1 MNRTLLLIS
10 FSLILASCSNQHCE
24 TNISENHQQTKDSI
38 EILLKKNVDD
48 RVNANPKLADLRNAG
63 MKMTEYL
70 RFDGDKYIIELS
82 EKEAAKLGIS
92 SECYQYQI
100 SELNKT
106 NEIIANAKANGDSI
120 DLFDIKKIMTKY

>member
-24 TNISENHQQTKDSI
+24 TNISENHQLADDSI
-38 EILLKKNVDD
+38 EVLLKKDIDD
-48 RVNANPKLADLRNAG
+48 RIKANPKLADLREAG
-63 MKMTEYL
+63 IKMAKYL
-70 RFDGDKYIIELS
+70 SFDGEKYIIELTES
-82 EKEAAKLGIS
+82 EAAKLGIS

-120 DLFDIKKIMTKY
+120 ALLDIKDFMTKH